1 VEATSTNFNIC
12 LTVHDKN
19 IEIVIS
25 VVSASIYLNQL
36 YLFHVEVNH
45 GSELDA
51 VF

>member
-36 YLFHVEVNH
+36 YLFVEVNH